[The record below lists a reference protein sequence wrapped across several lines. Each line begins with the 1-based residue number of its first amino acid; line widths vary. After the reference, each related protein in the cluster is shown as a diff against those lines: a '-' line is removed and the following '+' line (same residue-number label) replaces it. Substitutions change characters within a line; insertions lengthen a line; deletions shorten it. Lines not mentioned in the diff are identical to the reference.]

1 MYVTGQSNA
10 SGSCSA
16 NSGYRLSDS
25 VVCAAGEV
33 YSTYVST
40 TPSSDSIAGVSFSE
54 HCTADNAS
62 KFVAGS
68 LRGNESIS
76 GNLLEYKLEALT
88 SDGAGKT
95 GPDSGLA
102 YEWNRLT
109 DDKVWVVNT
118 AWGGSSINTW
128 IPGGASYKTSM
139 AVNKLVQQTYQAEI
153 EAGHYVEGERLAFWL
168 QGEADKSKTAESYYT
183 SFKKLYHAM
192 ADGLNLDAFGII
204 MVRSNEGSQVN
215 AEDISMSGPRI
226 AQYAAGNSKE
236 LSKVHVVSNA
246 NEQWVTNDM
255 VKSYFAKA
263 YPEGYLAYPT
273 RSALY
278 QLPTSVSEI
287 HSDIHYSQIG
297 HNENGITAA
306 KGMYMALYHS
316 GQEEVKVIWKNKDG
330 EEINDLTV
338 GVDETKVAVPV
349 MEPVWLAKQTD
360 YEIDGTGVSFNIT
373 SGTVTGKK
381 EGTVTIRTRDAA
393 GHEVAAFPVTVKNV
407 GVPIL
412 TDTTTAQSGIKVNW
426 KAVGGASGY
435 AVYRKVPGG
444 SWKMIDTTTAT
455 SYLDTTGIENGTS
468 YYYTIRAYKGDVT
481 TAKKNKYNTKYWS
494 GYDPTGIPGAY
505 YATPVL
511 SKATASAAGTTIS
524 WGKVKGAS
532 GYAVYRKGPGGS
544 WTTIATTT
552 GTSYTDT
559 AVLTN
564 GKTYSYTVRAYVG
577 DLSTAQSHKYKSNYW
592 SYYDTTGV
600 KSVYLDNPALTGTT
614 TAGKGIKV
622 SWEKVEG
629 ASGYA
634 VYRKTASTNWAMIA
648 TTTGAS
654 YTDKSGMKNG
664 LEYYYTVRA
673 YAGKLATAKSKKYDA
688 RYWSGYDPTGIPGA
702 YYATPALSK
711 ATASAA
717 GTTVSW
723 GKVKGVSG
731 YTVYRKG
738 PGGSWT
744 TIATTTGTSYTDTA
758 VLTNGKTYSYTVRA
772 YVGDLSTAQ
781 SHKYKS
787 NYWSYYDTTGVK
799 SVYLDNPALTG
810 TTTAGKGIKVS
821 WEKVEG
827 ASGYAVY
834 RKTAS
839 TNWAMIAT
847 TTGASYTDKSGMKN
861 GLEYY
866 YTVRAYAGKLAT
878 AKSKK
883 YDAGYWS
890 GYDSSGV
897 QGRFITA
904 PHISGEKASATGRTI
919 TWEKVKG
926 ASGYAIYRKVSG
938 GTWAMIDLT
947 TEASY
952 TDEARLTNGKTYYYT
967 VRAYVGNAEEA
978 LDNKYTAIYWSY
990 YDTAGAKTVYIP
1002 VPELTEVVRTD
1013 SGIRVTWNSVKG
1025 AEGYAV
1031 YRKASGD
1038 NWGMIGTTTS
1048 ASYVDKSADQ
1058 NIYSYTV
1065 RAYRGD
1071 VKTAKANKYSSVYWS
1086 GYGSGGSV
1094 N

>member
-688 RYWSGYDPTGIPGA
+688 
-702 YYATPALSK
+702 
-711 ATASAA
+711 
-717 GTTVSW
+717 
-723 GKVKGVSG
+723 
-731 YTVYRKG
+731 
-738 PGGSWT
+738 
-744 TIATTTGTSYTDTA
+744 
-758 VLTNGKTYSYTVRA
+758 
-772 YVGDLSTAQ
+772 
-781 SHKYKS
+781 
-787 NYWSYYDTTGVK
+787 
-799 SVYLDNPALTG
+799 
-810 TTTAGKGIKVS
+810 
-821 WEKVEG
+821 
-827 ASGYAVY
+827 
-834 RKTAS
+834 
-839 TNWAMIAT
+839 
-847 TTGASYTDKSGMKN
+847 
-861 GLEYY
+861 
-866 YTVRAYAGKLAT
+866 
-878 AKSKK
+878 
-883 YDAGYWS
+883 GYWS